1 MPKRSSAPLRTPE
14 PSSLTAISRA
24 SGLQRRPPEP
34 RRAHRV
40 GRLTQERTMPLFQ
53 DQIRRIV
60 ERLAQM
66 RSRNAA
72 TFENSAAHVTQALED
87 VTEAVK
93 NIEQRLQQV
102 EKDTMPGSPPAA
114 STASH

>member
-1 MPKRSSAPLRTPE
+1 MQRVAGPVGWRRAASNSPM
-14 PSSLTAISRA
+14 AISRA
-24 SGLQRRPPEP
+24 YSSRGKHHEP
-34 RRAHRV
+34 HRAHRV
-40 GRLTQERTMPLFQ
+40 GHLAQERTMPLFQ
-53 DQIRRIV
+53 DQIRRIF

-102 EKDTMPGSPPAA
+102 ERGAL
-114 STASH
+114 

>member
-1 MPKRSSAPLRTPE
+1 
-14 PSSLTAISRA
+14 
-24 SGLQRRPPEP
+24 
-34 RRAHRV
+34 
-40 GRLTQERTMPLFQ
+40 MPLFQ

-66 RSRNAA
+66 RSRNTAA
-72 TFENSAAHVTQALED
+72 SENSAAHVAQALED

-102 EKDTMPGSPPAA
+102 ERGATPGSPSGA
-114 STASH
+114 SVVHH

>member
-1 MPKRSSAPLRTPE
+1 
-14 PSSLTAISRA
+14 
-24 SGLQRRPPEP
+24 
-34 RRAHRV
+34 
-40 GRLTQERTMPLFQ
+40 MPLFQ
-53 DQIRRIV
+53 DHIRRIV

-102 EKDTMPGSPPAA
+102 ERGAPSKSPSATSA
-114 STASH
+114 GHH

>member
-1 MPKRSSAPLRTPE
+1 
-14 PSSLTAISRA
+14 
-24 SGLQRRPPEP
+24 
-34 RRAHRV
+34 
-40 GRLTQERTMPLFQ
+40 MPLFQ

-72 TFENSAAHVTQALED
+72 TSENSAAHVAQALED

-102 EKDTMPGSPPAA
+102 ERGAMPGSLSATSAA
-114 STASH
+114 RAFKIVGC

>member
-1 MPKRSSAPLRTPE
+1 ML
-14 PSSLTAISRA
+14 
-24 SGLQRRPPEP
+24 
-34 RRAHRV
+34 
-40 GRLTQERTMPLFQ
+40 LFQ

-66 RSRNAA
+66 RSRNTATSGKGAVHLAA
-72 TFENSAAHVTQALED
+72 ALED

-102 EKDTMPGSPPAA
+102 ERGTTPGSPSAA
-114 STASH
+114 SAAHQ